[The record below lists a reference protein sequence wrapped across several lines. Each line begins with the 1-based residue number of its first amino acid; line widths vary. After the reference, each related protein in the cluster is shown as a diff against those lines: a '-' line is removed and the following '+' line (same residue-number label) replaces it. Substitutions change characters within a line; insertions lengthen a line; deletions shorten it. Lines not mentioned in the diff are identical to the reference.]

1 MLKAARQKEI
11 VALLQGGG
19 VVEVAALAERFQTSP
34 ITVRR
39 DLIELQERGVL
50 ARTRGGAIPGHEVYA
65 EGWARYE
72 SANYAE
78 REKENYRQKRAIAEL
93 AAQSV
98 SDGDCILINGGTT
111 CRNLAEALR
120 GHHNLH
126 VVTNG
131 LTVAMELAKSRNATV
146 FMLPGTVDLRKM
158 ASVSRPEF
166 GALENITV
174 RAAFLGVH
182 GISASGGIG
191 MLNPEEAAMN
201 RSFVDAAQAVNIL
214 VDSSKFH
221 AQAIF
226 RIAHLD
232 KVTRVFT
239 DDGIS
244 DETRLALE
252 TAGVEVSIARPEEL
266 GQQ

>member
-1 MLKAARQKEI
+1 
-11 VALLQGGG
+11 
-19 VVEVAALAERFQTSP
+19 
-34 ITVRR
+34 
-39 DLIELQERGVL
+39 
-50 ARTRGGAIPGHEVYA
+50 
-65 EGWARYE
+65 
-72 SANYAE
+72 
-78 REKENYRQKRAIAEL
+78 
-93 AAQSV
+93 
-98 SDGDCILINGGTT
+98 
-111 CRNLAEALR
+111 
-120 GHHNLH
+120 
-126 VVTNG
+126 
-131 LTVAMELAKSRNATV
+131 
-146 FMLPGTVDLRKM
+146 
-158 ASVSRPEF
+158 
-166 GALENITV
+166 
-174 RAAFLGVH
+174 
-182 GISASGGIG
+182 